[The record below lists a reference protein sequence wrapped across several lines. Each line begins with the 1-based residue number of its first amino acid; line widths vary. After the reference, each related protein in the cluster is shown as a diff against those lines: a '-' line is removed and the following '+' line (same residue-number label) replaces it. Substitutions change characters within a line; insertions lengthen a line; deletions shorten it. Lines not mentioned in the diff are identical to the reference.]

1 MLSFDLPL
9 LFLLLP
15 APWLVYRF
23 ARPARQQN
31 AALYMPFYQR
41 LPLADNSAN
50 RSTRWGPVIA
60 LSLCWILLVTAAARP
75 NWLGEKVH
83 LPASGRNLMLAVD
96 ISGSMQVEDM
106 VLNQR
111 RVNRLQVVKKVV
123 GDFVQVRA
131 GDRLGLIL
139 FGTQA
144 YLQTPLTFDRNS
156 LHKLLLEAQIGF
168 AGEKTAIGDAIGLA
182 IKRLQGNEEQSR
194 VLILLT
200 DGANTAGEVPPK
212 QAAELAKEAGVK
224 IYTIGMGA
232 EEMISGGLFGTNF
245 GARRQNPSADLDEET
260 LELIANSTGGRYFR
274 AKDANELSQIY
285 AVLDK
290 LEAIEQEAI
299 SYRPRKSLF
308 HYLLASVV
316 GVLVS
321 WFLFSQLRSR
331 IAQRPRSSTSTPLQ
345 RPRL

>member
-1 MLSFDLPL
+1 MLSFDLPI

-23 ARPARQQN
+23 VRPAQQQN
-31 AALYMPFYQR
+31 AALYMPFYKR
-41 LPLADNSAN
+41 LPLAENSAGRGTN
-50 RSTRWGPVIA
+50 WLPLIT
-60 LSLCWILLVTAAARP
+60 LSLCWLLLVTAGARP
-75 NWLGEKVH
+75 NWLGEQVH

-106 VLNQR
+106 VLSKR

-123 GDFVQVRA
+123 GDFVQVRE

-182 IKRLQGNEEQSR
+182 IKRLQGNDEQSR

-260 LELIANSTGGRYFR
+260 LQLIADSTGGRYFR

-290 LEAIEQEAI
+290 LEAIEQESV

-308 HYLLASVV
+308 HYLLGAVVVLLSTWFVASHIRMR
-316 GVLVS
+316 L
-321 WFLFSQLRSR
+321 
-331 IAQRPRSSTSTPLQ
+331 AQRGVASTTPLQ
-345 RPRL
+345 KTVW